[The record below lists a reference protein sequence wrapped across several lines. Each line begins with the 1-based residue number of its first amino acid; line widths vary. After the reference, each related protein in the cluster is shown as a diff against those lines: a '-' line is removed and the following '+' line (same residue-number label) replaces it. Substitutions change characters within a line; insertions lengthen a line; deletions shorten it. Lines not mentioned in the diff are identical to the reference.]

1 MACVDADGLFLTIDV
16 GDYGRNSDGRV
27 FRRSSLGITLEN
39 NALDILEPKVL
50 PGWENK
56 DKFPHY
62 FVADEAFPLKTNIM
76 RPFPKRSLNKER
88 RIYNYRCSRARRS
101 VECSFGML
109 VSKFRL
115 FEQPIGCK
123 VETAEALIKAAGVL
137 HNFIRIKEGVFSTPS
152 HPSTINSMGY
162 QNIEDQGI
170 RPTRAAE
177 SNRDFLCDYFVSNE
191 GKVPWQDNFS

>member
-1 MACVDADGLFLTIDV
+1 
-16 GDYGRNSDGRV
+16 
-27 FRRSSLGITLEN
+27 
-39 NALDILEPKVL
+39 
-50 PGWENK
+50 
-56 DKFPHY
+56 
-62 FVADEAFPLKTNIM
+62 M

-123 VETAEALIKAAGVL
+123 VETAEALIKAACVL
-137 HNFIRIKEGVFSTPS
+137 HNFIRIREGVFSTPS

-177 SNRDFLCDYFVSNE
+177 SNRDFLCDYFVSDE